1 MRPVKDEPRKEPGE
15 EDLDEEESSSAPT
28 FDELVNLDAWQPVED
43 FFLKADELITNDVHA
58 AVQLRRKLRQELLE
72 DNPDIVKRIRRPT
85 PDLAAWA
92 KEQLFSGQ
100 VTAIDGTVSRSPS
113 LSGGRARIGVAATSY
128 SGNRIQRV
136 LYVSYRQ
143 LAQPISSAIDY
154 FERLKRVN
162 RTSELLMRAVM
173 AYSERSLALQRPE
186 KWKFAHGEILPF
198 ELWAALGKGRPLKRR
213 LELAE
218 KVISAKTIVAVVEGS
233 QSVDLLNAGE
243 LLGQG
248 EYLDARELRVDL
260 QAYRRGRQADG
271 RAAHFSRAEGEEFD
285 AFVQRYGPKI
295 RVGIFKAGMKTYVFQ
310 AHAEVFDQAAALVL
324 ADASHQPI
332 RGFPLLLDYA
342 DHLLT
347 HYLAQTDFD
356 RQIQFKTA
364 KLGIDVLGAEIDARK
379 TRRR

>member
-1 MRPVKDEPRKEPGE
+1 MTIVEDELRDGPNPE
-15 EDLDEEESSSAPT
+15 EVVEGGVSSAVT
-28 FDELVNLDAWQPVED
+28 FDELVNFDTWQPVED
-43 FFLKADELITNDVHA
+43 FFIRADDLIARDVEL
-58 AVQLRRKLRQELLE
+58 AVDLRRQLRQELLE
-72 DNPDIVKRIRRPT
+72 DNPEIAKRIRRPT
-85 PDLAAWA
+85 PQLAAWA
-92 KEQLFSGQ
+92 KERLFGGQ
-100 VTAIDGTVSRSPS
+100 VTAIDGTISRSPS

-173 AYSERSLALQRPE
+173 AYSERFLALQRPE
-186 KWKFAHGEILPF
+186 EWKFAHGEILPF
-198 ELWAALGKGRPLKRR
+198 ELWAALGKGRPLRKR

-218 KVISAKTIVAVVEGS
+218 KVIDARRIVAVVEGS

-243 LLGQG
+243 LLEAG

-260 QAYRRGRQADG
+260 EAYRRGRQADG

-295 RVGIFKAGMKTYVFQ
+295 RVGIFKAGMKTYVFH
-310 AHAEVFDQAAALVL
+310 AHTEVFDQAAALVL

-347 HYLAQTDFD
+347 YYLAQTDFD